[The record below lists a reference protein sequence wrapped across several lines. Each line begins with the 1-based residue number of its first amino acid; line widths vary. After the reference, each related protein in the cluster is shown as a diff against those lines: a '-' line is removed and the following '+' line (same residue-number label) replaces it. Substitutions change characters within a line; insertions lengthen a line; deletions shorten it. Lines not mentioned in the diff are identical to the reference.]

1 VRGEVQLVRE
11 TLEGIVEPAVATS
24 VLFESLS
31 RWGKGVPEGAEEV
44 LALVRG
50 PLAELLEAR
59 IGPQA
64 RGALATLEAQLS
76 DLAQP
81 EGMDVDV
88 EIDLDVDEPGDDPDE
103 MTAQMAAVQV
113 PVKVLVM
120 AGYGQFAHR
129 LNAAIGS
136 ERCHA
141 VTVSSVEELTRTVFR
156 LSPQI
161 VVIDASQP
169 AAIRT
174 LELSN
179 AIKGLPDAML
189 SFVWSADSHYGRDLR
204 SQLLQTDCDT
214 MFLDRDEGI
223 EPLLDLVLSRFKTTT
238 LPPPPDL

>member
-1 VRGEVQLVRE
+1 MRSEVQLVRE
-11 TLEGIVEPAVATS
+11 TLEGIVEPAIATS

-44 LALVRG
+44 LQLVRG

-59 IGPQA
+59 LGPAA
-64 RGALATLEAQLS
+64 RGALAELEAQLG
-76 DLAQP
+76 DLVQP
-81 EGMDVDV
+81 EMDVDV
-88 EIDLDVDEPGDDPDE
+88 EIDLDDDSADDPNE
-103 MTAQMAAVQV
+103 MTTQMAAVKV

-120 AGYGQFAHR
+120 AGYGQFAQR
-129 LNAAIGS
+129 LNAAIGA

-169 AAIRT
+169 AAIRAQD
-174 LELSN
+174 LSQ

-204 SQLLQTDCDT
+204 SQLLQMGCDT
-214 MFLDRDEGI
+214 MFLDRREGI